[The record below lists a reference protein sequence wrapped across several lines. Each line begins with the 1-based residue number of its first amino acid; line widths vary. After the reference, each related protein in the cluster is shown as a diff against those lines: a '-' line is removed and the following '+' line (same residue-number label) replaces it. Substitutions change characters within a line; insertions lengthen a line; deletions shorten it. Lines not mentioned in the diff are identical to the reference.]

1 MHGSHRM
8 NEPSIK
14 LSVEDATRRE
24 STRRV
29 DGLGLSP
36 SLVSYDQFMIVIVD
50 QISDFRESLFIR

>member
-1 MHGSHRM
+1 M